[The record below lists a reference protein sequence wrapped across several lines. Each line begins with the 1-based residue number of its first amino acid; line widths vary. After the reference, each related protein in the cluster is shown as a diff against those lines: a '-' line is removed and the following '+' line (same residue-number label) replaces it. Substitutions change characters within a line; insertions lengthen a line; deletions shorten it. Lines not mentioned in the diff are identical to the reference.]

1 MRSWRCAI
9 GWGVRIPATTSSP
22 WALDRNSPKNRRSPV
37 DGSRVNATPVPEV
50 SPAALGVLGS
60 HQWPGNVREL
70 RNVLETA
77 ALRNR
82 TGILQPEDL
91 RLPSSPSAE
100 STSSIAPLAEV
111 GRLPVPRALAATR
124 RAVDEA
130 LALDYAAAL
139 SNEARLQ
146 GEMSRGH
153 DFEEGVTAFLEKR
166 APVFRDR

>member
-1 MRSWRCAI
+1 MSLALCADLRLASPEAVFSMAFVKI
-9 GWGVRIPATTSSP
+9 GLHPDWG
-22 WALDRNSPKNRRSPV
+22 
-37 DGSRVNATPVPEV
+37 GSVMLSRLVNPSVAAELMLTGE
-50 SPAALGVLGS
+50 SLGAERAQALGLVNRVVPAD
-60 HQWPGNVREL
+60 Q
-70 RNVLETA
+70 LETA
-77 ALRNR
+77 TEALA
-82 TGILQPEDL
+82 Q
-91 RLPSSPSAE
+91 RLAQMPS
-100 STSSIAPLAEV
+100 
-111 GRLPVPRALAATR
+111 RALAATR